1 MINKVYI
8 ATGGTGGHI
17 NPALALADILKK
29 QYPDCQITFFG
40 SSNRME
46 ADVIPAHGYPFHG
59 MKMSGMNGG
68 VTAKLKSLFS
78 LLAAERQCRK
88 LLKQERPDICI
99 GFGNYISVP
108 LIMAAHKLHLPTMIH
123 EQNSFAGK
131 ANKMLSRYADAAV
144 GCYDENQSSFVAERF
159 RNLGNPEATLAVEK
173 ETADLYGQYG
183 LDRNKPLV
191 FFMMGSLG
199 SETVSAVIDRTCAL
213 LPDDLQVLIA
223 AGKENPY
230 RFTAKRDNIR
240 IESYVDGASALKLA
254 DLSVTR
260 AGATTI
266 CEITALGVP
275 SILVPSPYVPNNHQV
290 FNAMKLVDKNAARM
304 IEEKDLTPEKL
315 AETIVE
321 LINDPQ
327 AREAMKVNAA
337 EQGKPAAA
345 YEMIKWMEELV

>member
-1 MINKVYI
+1 MINNIYI

-17 NPALALADILKK
+17 NPALALAEILKK
-29 QYPDCQITFFG
+29 KYPDCRITFFG

-46 ADVIPAHGYPFHG
+46 AEVIPAHGYPFYG

-68 VTAKLKSLFS
+68 FSAKVKSLFS
-78 LLAAERQCRK
+78 LLAAERHCRK
-88 LLKQERPDICI
+88 LLKRDRPDICI

-108 LIMAAHKLHLPTMIH
+108 LIMAAHRLKIPTMIH

-144 GCYDENQSSFVAERF
+144 GCYEENRTSFVPEKF

-173 ETADLYGQYG
+173 ETADLYAQYG
-183 LDRNKPLV
+183 FVREKPLV

-230 RFTAKRDNIR
+230 QFTVDKENIR

-266 CEITALGVP
+266 CEITAIGAP

-290 FNAMKLVDKNAARM
+290 FNAMKLVEKNAARM
-304 IEEKDLTPEKL
+304 IEEKDLTPERL
-315 AETIVE
+315 AEMIVE
-321 LINDPQ
+321 LIDDPS
-327 AREAMKVNAA
+327 ARQQIRANAA
-337 EQGKPAAA
+337 EQGKPDAA
-345 YEMIKWMEELV
+345 YEMIRWMEELV